1 MQRWQVVI
9 PALPILGYYSLVA
22 NNNSKSSGRTR
33 INPVTKEVETV
44 AGTKAGKKRNRL
56 PVGHPQRT
64 HDIRG
69 SVGKKNR
76 NSTPINDED

>member
-1 MQRWQVVI
+1 
-9 PALPILGYYSLVA
+9 LGYYSLVA

-56 PVGHPQRT
+56 PIGHPQRT
-64 HDIRG
+64 HDLRG
-69 SVGKKNR
+69 PVGKKNR
-76 NSTPINDED
+76 KSSPANDED